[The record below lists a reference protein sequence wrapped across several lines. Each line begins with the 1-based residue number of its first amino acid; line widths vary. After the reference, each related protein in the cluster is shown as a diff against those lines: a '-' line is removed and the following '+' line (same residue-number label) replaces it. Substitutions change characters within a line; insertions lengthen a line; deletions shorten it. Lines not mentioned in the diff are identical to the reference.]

1 MNKKG
6 EIAVSTR
13 LTAKQIRDKY
23 PNQWVALD
31 EIEYEDD
38 AMLNVKTAVVVCGM
52 SDSEYHSKCLEF
64 TLQGKD
70 YLYLRTA
77 DVGDFLGVM
86 L

>member
-1 MNKKG
+1 MP
-6 EIAVSTR
+6 ER
-13 LTAKQIRDKY
+13 LTPEQIRDKY

-31 EIEYEDD
+31 DIEYEDTN
-38 AMLNVKTAVVVCGM
+38 MLNVKTAVVVCGM
-52 SDSEYHSKCLEF
+52 TDSEYHDKCLEY

-77 DVGDFLGVM
+77 DVGNFLGVM